1 MNNKPPNIS
10 ALYDF
15 YRYASGGIVPKKA
28 KPVGKEKTVP
38 TALDWG
44 PNAPMDY
51 LAYLNKQEMALIQ
64 KHRAFKGKRSHEG
77 IPAFPDP
84 GTTGYGDRG
93 QGTTSSSGLGGGSK
107 GGYNSGTS
115 GSKGGGASTQ
125 SPGAGGN
132 AGQVGGNLG
141 GGGKGGNGS
150 QAPGNTDTGG
160 QRGAGS
166 NYGLGSG
173 RPTVGSS
180 GGSGPTSPM
189 SGQGQSFRS
198 PMGAGWA
205 NRDIIDKQRSEV
217 QNARGALQSTSA
229 LKTDLQVGGI
239 RSLSV
244 GPMGTNVNVSQPL
257 KAAPPSNPNP
267 AKTNISQSIST
278 QFPSF
283 KYNAPLTPGASPT
296 DMARRVA
303 EMNRIEQEIRDIMAP
318 EKYRDVTPTGTPIEA
333 GGIPT
338 VSRGLPEPEIPMA
351 VREYNPYDIRGARQ
365 PYGTERIMGVET
377 VPNETIVDKSRRTRS
392 IGPDDT
398 NPYDAQIRAHIEAM
412 NQVAAKNAAMNYG
425 GFSLDPEQDVQREAI
440 DRGLSESVMN
450 ASLKSNVSQPE
461 STDTVSADGGRRG
474 AGSNYGPKSGR
485 PGIVGSSGGSGPTS
499 PNENVAD
506 EPKAISQSMNPMQ
519 DDWGD
524 IQRPKGFV
532 EKYGKHV
539 PNVFVKAAI
548 KGYGY
553 VEDKKWS
560 NMSPEERLAQ
570 LSRGVRP
577 TGAPSGM
584 GQDNDRGEEFR
595 PPSSRANESTTGT
608 RPPKPKGNGPRP
620 AIYYKWDLGVDV
632 PSPTDSD
639 YTLYTK
645 YLQEKAAARAGF
657 A

>member
-1 MNNKPPNIS
+1 MNNKPPNLS

-84 GTTGYGDRG
+84 GTTGYGDKG
-93 QGTTSSSGLGGGSK
+93 QGTTSSSGLGGGNKSA
-107 GGYNSGTS
+107 GGNTS
-115 GSKGGGASTQ
+115 GVGGGGGGGGGASGSRGSSTG
-125 SPGAGGN
+125 SVGAGNGAN
-132 AGQVGGNLG
+132 AGAGQ
-141 GGGKGGNGS
+141 
-150 QAPGNTDTGG
+150 GG
-160 QRGAGS
+160 QDSGSRGAGS
-166 NYGLGSG
+166 NYGPGSG

-244 GPMGTNVNVSQPL
+244 GPMGTTVNVGPKPPTPAAPQGMFGPRTSVTGINYMKTISQPGFITSGM
-257 KAAPPSNPNP
+257 PSTP
-267 AKTNISQSIST
+267 SGLST
-278 QFPSF
+278 
-283 KYNAPLTPGASPT
+283 A
-296 DMARRVA
+296 
-303 EMNRIEQEIRDIMAP
+303 
-318 EKYRDVTPTGTPIEA
+318 
-333 GGIPT
+333 
-338 VSRGLPEPEIPMA
+338 LPEPKVPMA

-377 VPNETIVDKSRRTRS
+377 VPNETLVDKSIRARS
-392 IGPDDT
+392 IGLDNT
-398 NPYDAQIRAHIEAM
+398 NPYDAQIRDHIEAM

-425 GFSLDPEQDVQREAI
+425 GFSLDPEQDLQREAI

-474 AGSNYGPKSGR
+474 AGSNYGPGSGR

-499 PNENVAD
+499 PNETIPTDATPSYVDPITQQPAYPEKRLPMKIAEHLGIIGRGLKLANWAD
-506 EPKAISQSMNPMQ
+506 RKMFDRMTPEQQAAAMERWSK
-519 DDWGD
+519 
-524 IQRPKGFV
+524 QRDS
-532 EKYGKHV
+532 YGK
-539 PNVFVKAAI
+539 NA
-548 KGYGY
+548 G
-553 VEDKKWS
+553 
-560 NMSPEERLAQ
+560 
-570 LSRGVRP
+570 
-577 TGAPSGM
+577 T
-584 GQDNDRGEEFR
+584 DNDRGEEFR

-608 RPPKPKGNGPRP
+608 RPTKPKGNGPRP
-620 AIYYKWDLGVDV
+620 AIYYKWDMGVDV

>member
-1 MNNKPPNIS
+1 MNNKPPNLS

-84 GTTGYGDRG
+84 GTTGYGDKG

-141 GGGKGGNGS
+141 GGGKGGPGGPSGPNSGPSRSGSPSTGGGGNGS

-166 NYGLGSG
+166 NYGPGSG

-180 GGSGPTSPM
+180 GGSVPTSPM

-205 NRDIIDKQRSEV
+205 NRDIIDKQRTEV
-217 QNARGALQSTSA
+217 ENARAALQSTSA

-244 GPMGTNVNVSQPL
+244 GQMGTTVNVGPTPPTPAAPQGMFGPRTSVTGINYMKTISQPGFITSGM
-257 KAAPPSNPNP
+257 PSTP
-267 AKTNISQSIST
+267 SGLST
-278 QFPSF
+278 
-283 KYNAPLTPGASPT
+283 A
-296 DMARRVA
+296 
-303 EMNRIEQEIRDIMAP
+303 
-318 EKYRDVTPTGTPIEA
+318 
-333 GGIPT
+333 
-338 VSRGLPEPEIPMA
+338 LPEPKVPMA

-377 VPNETIVDKSRRTRS
+377 VPNETLVDKSIRARS
-392 IGPDDT
+392 IGLDNT
-398 NPYDAQIRAHIEAM
+398 NPYDAQIRDHIEAM

-425 GFSLDPEQDVQREAI
+425 GFSLDPEQDLQREAI

-474 AGSNYGPKSGR
+474 AGSNYGPGSGR

-499 PNENVAD
+499 PNETIPTDATPSYVDPITQQPAYPEKRLPMKIAEHLGIIGRGLKLANWAD
-506 EPKAISQSMNPMQ
+506 RKMFDRMTPEQQAAAMERWSK
-519 DDWGD
+519 
-524 IQRPKGFV
+524 QRDS
-532 EKYGKHV
+532 YGK
-539 PNVFVKAAI
+539 NA
-548 KGYGY
+548 G
-553 VEDKKWS
+553 
-560 NMSPEERLAQ
+560 
-570 LSRGVRP
+570 
-577 TGAPSGM
+577 T
-584 GQDNDRGEEFR
+584 DNDRGEEFR

-608 RPPKPKGNGPRP
+608 RPTKPKENGPRP
-620 AIYYKWDLGVDV
+620 AIYYKWDMGVDV